1 MAGPSGALA
10 LPPALRR
17 ILVIEGGAIDP
28 GRDAGDRAT
37 VDLMDALVS
46 MGGSVRLLPLGVKGR
61 GDAIELAALDR
72 GASARMPPMR
82 MSWLRSWFAS
92 RSTW

>member
-28 GRDAGDRAT
+28 GRNAGDRAT
-37 VDLMDALVS
+37 VDLMGRAGCDGRFGALPAV
-46 MGGSVRLLPLGVKGR
+46 GGEGSG
-61 GDAIELAALDR
+61 
-72 GASARMPPMR
+72 
-82 MSWLRSWFAS
+82 
-92 RSTW
+92 